1 VGNLKKSYSG
11 LNLLQ
16 KKLSGVSGE
25 YKNFIDFFLTN
36 RKYLTLKIPYYD
48 YLRGIIFLDDM
59 RDNYG
64 KEFPLRL
71 DIASLI
77 FILFDDFLVQIKR
90 GAKNQDIAAYLL
102 EGIDK
107 YFHTPKKEQRVMKAL
122 SKHLLQ
128 FETVA
133 VEYESDHDEI
143 QTEKNKHAYLEIR
156 IRETDVLRAEVLI
169 HELHPFLSEATIT
182 VEELMT
188 IIYLDFI
195 ETIKND
201 GNSENVQISLIN
213 RVSNNKN
220 K

>member
-1 VGNLKKSYSG
+1 VGILKKSYSG

-59 RDNYG
+59 RSNYG
-64 KEFPLRL
+64 KEFPHHL
-71 DIASLI
+71 DIATLV

-90 GAKNQDIAAYLL
+90 GSAKNQDIAAYLL
-102 EGIDK
+102 DGIDK

-122 SKHLLQ
+122 SNRLFK
-128 FETVA
+128 FET
-133 VEYESDHDEI
+133 VEYESDQDEI
-143 QTEKNKHAYLEIR
+143 QTEEGKYAYLEIR

-195 ETIKND
+195 LTIKND
-201 GNSENVQISLIN
+201 GNSEKVQTSLIN

-220 K
+220 

>member
-1 VGNLKKSYSG
+1 VGILKKSYSG
-11 LNLLQ
+11 LNLLH

-36 RKYLTLKIPYYD
+36 RKYLTLKLPYYD

-64 KEFPLRL
+64 NQFPHHL
-71 DIASLI
+71 DIATLI
-77 FILFDDFLVQIKR
+77 FILFEDFLVQIKR

-102 EGIDK
+102 AGFAK
-107 YFHTPKKEQRVMKAL
+107 YFHTPIKEQRVMKAL

-128 FETVA
+128 FETV
-133 VEYESDHDEI
+133 EYESDDDEI
-143 QTEKNKHAYLEIR
+143 QSEESKHAYLEIR
-156 IRETDVLRAEVLI
+156 IRETDILRAEVLI

-201 GNSENVQISLIN
+201 GNSEKVQTSLIN